1 MPEPVEAALA
11 MFAKAPLPGRVK
23 TRLASVLGFDG
34 AAEFQE
40 QCAHAVWQR
49 ISSLPRVCTYICCD
63 SPWPA
68 FERLAGTRRFRIQRG
83 AGLGER
89 MRSCLN
95 DFLDSGY
102 RKALI
107 VGSDAPSM
115 PSTQV
120 HEALQALDEAD
131 VVLGPSA
138 DGGFTLIGATRT
150 DPQMFRTVTWS
161 RQDTRVNCLVAMRSA
176 GLIAVETA
184 TQAYDVDTP
193 ADLDRLRRDP
203 GLPLRLRRWLARW
216 PPDSS
221 EKVIAAGR
229 R

>member
-1 MPEPVEAALA
+1 
-11 MFAKAPLPGRVK
+11 MFAKAPVPGRVK

-34 AAEFQE
+34 AAEFHE

-49 ISSLPRVCTYICCD
+49 ISNQTRVSAYIYCD
-63 SPWPA
+63 TPWPA
-68 FERLAGTRRFRIQRG
+68 FERFAGAHRFRIQRG

-89 MRSCLN
+89 MRACLN
-95 DFLDSGY
+95 DFLDSGC

-115 PSTQV
+115 PGAQV

-150 DPQMFRTVTWS
+150 HPEMFRSVTWS
-161 RQDTRVNCLVAMRSA
+161 RQDTRIACLRAMRSV
-176 GLIAVETA
+176 GLVAVETA

-193 ADLDRLRRDP
+193 ADLVRLRRDP
-203 GLPLRLRRWLARW
+203 GLPIRLRRWLERW
-216 PPDSS
+216 PPDLS
-221 EKVIAAGR
+221 EQVFAAGR